1 MIYFIQGELT
11 EVNKDYIIIKNNG
24 IGFIVYIPNSAHN
37 NLPLI
42 GEYIFLY
49 TYFHVKENEMLLYG
63 FLKKDEL
70 SAFKQLITVN
80 GIGPKGALSILSHMT
95 INDLKLALITNDAE
109 SIAKIPGIGFKTAGK
124 LILELKYKF
133 KIEDAIDNDDTD
145 KNTIYE
151 SNNKSNST
159 LKEEAIK
166 ALMALGFSSSE
177 AIKSVK
183 DIPVTKV
190 TTVQDIIKASLKR
203 L

>member
-24 IGFIVYIPNSAHN
+24 IGFIVYIPNSVHN
-37 NLPLI
+37 NLHLI

-49 TYFHVKENEMLLYG
+49 TYLHVKENEMSLYG